1 MLYVT
6 IDNEYE
12 KLVEFWLTRDQDK
25 MTARSFALCQ
35 ILDMY
40 L

>member
-1 MLYVT
+1 MLYIT
-6 IDNEYE
+6 IDSEYE
-12 KLVEFWLTRDQDK
+12 KLVEFWTTRGHDK

>member
-6 IDNEYE
+6 IDTEYNR
-12 KLVEFWLTRDQDK
+12 LVAFWLTRGYDGI
-25 MTARSFALCQ
+25 TARSFALRQ